1 VLQILGER
9 GIKASAFFNAQ
20 VADVYPSLADAVVKA
35 DWELV
40 GHGWFQQ
47 SLKQADDEAA
57 VISRSIE
64 RLERLSGKKVRAWL
78 GPGMGET
85 LDTPDLLKANG
96 IEFLHDWLVDDL
108 PCWMY
113 TAHGPMVA
121 MPYTFELNDVPLY
134 AVQYNS
140 TDEIVKRLQATLAVF
155 DIEKDQQPRVI
166 TFGLHPHIIGV
177 AHLAHQLSVAL
188 DLLKA
193 RDDTAFL
200 TSSQIG
206 DWFVSVD
213 GTNGAAVMDRP
224 PQ

>member
-1 VLQILGER
+1 
-9 GIKASAFFNAQ
+9 
-20 VADVYPSLADAVVKA
+20 
-35 DWELV
+35 
-40 GHGWFQQ
+40 
-47 SLKQADDEAA
+47 
-57 VISRSIE
+57 
-64 RLERLSGKKVRAWL
+64 
-78 GPGMGET
+78 
-85 LDTPDLLKANG
+85 
-96 IEFLHDWLVDDL
+96 
-108 PCWMY
+108 
-113 TAHGPMVA
+113 
-121 MPYTFELNDVPLY
+121 
-134 AVQYNS
+134 
-140 TDEIVKRLQATLAVF
+140 VF
-155 DIEKDQQPRVI
+155 DTEKDQQPRVI